1 MYRPEN
7 LSIDGTRFL
16 GRWNGIIPV
25 YDVLTMQ
32 GLNAIVGCVK
42 HNNAAYGTVLYRG
55 QTELHPKLIPSIL
68 HGNPDK
74 VERKKREK
82 SVDFYVDKIL
92 NDALMQGTLHFGEN
106 LAERTN
112 YKKIVVEAMLQHYGV
127 RTYCHDFVDNHW
139 TALWFSLYEL
149 KKEREKGQSKKTNYY
164 NYYFNNSDYLQKA
177 RKYGHFT
184 GYKN

>member
-149 KKEREKGQSKKTNYY
+149 KKEGEKVKAKKQTTIIITIKKENLY
-164 NYYFNNSDYLQKA
+164 
-177 RKYGHFT
+177 
-184 GYKN
+184 

>member
-1 MYRPEN
+1 MMCLQCR
-7 LSIDGTRFL
+7 G
-16 GRWNGIIPV
+16 GV
-25 YDVLTMQ
+25 
-32 GLNAIVGCVK
+32 NAIVGCVK

-92 NDALMQGTLHFGEN
+92 NDALMQGTLHFGED

-112 YKKIVVEAMLQHYGV
+112 YKKIVVEAIHQVCAAVHD
-127 RTYCHDFVDNHW
+127 RDFV
-139 TALWFSLYEL
+139 
-149 KKEREKGQSKKTNYY
+149 
-164 NYYFNNSDYLQKA
+164 
-177 RKYGHFT
+177 
-184 GYKN
+184 